1 MYKLRPS
8 NLKNIIANPYN
19 YFKIEKDISNLE
31 AVKNGIERENI
42 SYLLYEQLTENK
54 DYQKQVKGSLEINQL
69 ATIEGT
75 CDILATD
82 AIIDIKNSIL
92 DDKKLVDEYKYQLSA
107 YCAIFNKTKAF
118 LFVDAN
124 KKLETNIN
132 NCRLI
137 EVQIIQKKELLEL
150 LNKVIDEIMN
160 LERLNFDLI
169 IINQRPELDSKLDTY
184 FNNLS
189 KIKELEKQNKELEL
203 ELKDTVYENDKY
215 SLHFEATRKAKRIVK
230 VEQINEYENKFVIS
244 KIK

>member
-8 NLKNIIANPYN
+8 SLKNIISNPYN
-19 YFKIEKDISNLE
+19 YFKLEKDISNLE
-31 AVKNGIERENI
+31 AVKNGIEREPI
-42 SYLLYEQLTENK
+42 SYLLYEQLAGNK
-54 DYQKQVKGSLEINQL
+54 DYQKQVKGSLKINQL

-75 CDILATD
+75 CDILTSD

-92 DDKKLVDEYKYQLSA
+92 DDKKLIDEYKYQLSA

-118 LFVDAN
+118 LFVDGN
-124 KKLETNIN
+124 KKLETNLNI
-132 NCRLI
+132 CRLV
-137 EVQIIQKKELLEL
+137 EVEIIQKKELLEL
-150 LNKVIDEIMN
+150 LNKVIDEIIN

-184 FNNLS
+184 FNNLA

-215 SLHFEATRKAKRIVK
+215 SLHFEATRKAKRTVK
-230 VEQINEYENKFVIS
+230 VEQTNEYENKFVIS